1 MNFFVA
7 GVKHHK
13 FYENASKIKEGDS
26 VSLIPEPTNPF
37 DKFAVKVQTS
47 SGIMLGYVP
56 KTISERVS
64 KMLSMQKLSSAE
76 ITAISPEK
84 EPWYT
89 LRVRIKEDENE

>member
-1 MNFFVA
+1 MNFFVS

-13 FYENASKIKEGDS
+13 FYENASGIKEGDH
-26 VSLIPEPTNPF
+26 VLLTPEPTNPF

-64 KMLSMQKLSSAE
+64 NILSTKETLSAE
-76 ITAISPEK
+76 IAAISFEK
-84 EPWYT
+84 EPWYA
-89 LRVRIKEDENE
+89 LRINIKEVD